1 MNNRSIVPGFQD
13 QYGSELAIDLTRIDG
28 VPDGV
33 IVTFSGRISY
43 NAGKW
48 TQNQLSLVVPAG
60 FCRVVLDYADVTYTT
75 SAGMAFLTQLYKQV
89 VLVGGDLVLTG
100 LRDEVQEVFSLL
112 GFSQFFVIRD
122 TILDA
127 IDYFKS
133 GAATLTVPTLPT
145 VISCPSCNVRL
156 RFRED
161 GRHRCPRC
169 HAPVLLVLQRIQS
182 A

>member
-1 MNNRSIVPGFQD
+1 MSNRTIIPGFQD
-13 QYGSELAIDLTRIDG
+13 QYGSELAIDLARIDG
-28 VPDGV
+28 VPDGIV
-33 IVTFSGRISY
+33 VTFSGRISY

-48 TQNQLSLVVPAG
+48 TQNQLALVVPAG
-60 FCRVVLDYADVTYTT
+60 FCRVILDYTEVTYTT

-100 LRDEVQEVFSLL
+100 LRDEVHEVFSLL

-122 TILDA
+122 SVQEA

-133 GAATLTVPTLPT
+133 GAATLTVTSLPT
-145 VISCPSCNVRL
+145 VVSCPSCNVQL
-156 RFRED
+156 RFRDD

-169 HAPVLLVLQRIQS
+169 RAPVLIVLQRTRS

>member
-1 MNNRSIVPGFQD
+1 MNNRTIIPGFQD
-13 QYGSELAIDLTRIDG
+13 QYGSELAIDLARIDD

-33 IVTFSGRISY
+33 IVSFSGRLSY

-48 TQNQLSLVVPAG
+48 TQNQLSLIVPHG
-60 FCRVVLDYADVTYTT
+60 FRKVILDYTDVTYTT

-100 LRDEVQEVFSLL
+100 LKEEAQEVFSLL

-122 TILDA
+122 TVGDA
-127 IDYFKS
+127 VDYFRS
-133 GAATLTVPTLPT
+133 GATTMTVSSLPT
-145 VISCPSCNVRL
+145 VISCPSCDVRL
-156 RFRED
+156 RFRD
-161 GRHRCPRC
+161 AGRHRCPRC
-169 HAPVLLVLQRIQS
+169 RTPVLLVLQPQAS